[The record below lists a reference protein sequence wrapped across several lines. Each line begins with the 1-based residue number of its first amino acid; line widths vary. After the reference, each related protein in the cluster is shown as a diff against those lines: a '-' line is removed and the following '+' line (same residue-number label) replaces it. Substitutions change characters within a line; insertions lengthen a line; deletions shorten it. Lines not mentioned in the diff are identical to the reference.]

1 MLTIQRSIELGINT
15 AILRPFG
22 IWGIY
27 EASYRLVPQ
36 IISIIR
42 SNHPLKLTGGI
53 QIRDYTYVKDMV
65 EAIISVSFISNFPSG
80 EVINL
85 SSGTPIKLRDFIIKI
100 TKNLGV
106 ELKLVFNALPYRKTE
121 IQHVVGATNK
131 YDNLK
136 LRRITKT
143 AISDGVKAMLEE
155 QII

>member
-1 MLTIQRSIELGINT
+1 
-15 AILRPFG
+15 
-22 IWGIY
+22 
-27 EASYRLVPQ
+27 
-36 IISIIR
+36 
-42 SNHPLKLTGGI
+42 
-53 QIRDYTYVKDMV
+53 MV